1 MSCFMVMTRNN
12 GSVKVTF
19 RNWVRSKIMF
29 CFGSVRIRM
38 QRVLG
43 RPMVR
48 LRLIVPLALG
58 FG

>member
-1 MSCFMVMTRNN
+1 MAMTRTN
-12 GSVKVTF
+12 GMVRVIF

-29 CFGSVRIRM
+29 CSGSVRIRM
-38 QRVLG
+38 RRMLG